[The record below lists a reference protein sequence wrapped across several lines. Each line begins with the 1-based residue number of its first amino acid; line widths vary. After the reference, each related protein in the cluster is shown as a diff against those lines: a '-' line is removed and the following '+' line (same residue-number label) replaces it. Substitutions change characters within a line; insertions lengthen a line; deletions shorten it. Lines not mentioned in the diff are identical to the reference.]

1 MTEDNLVAEY
11 DPTDIDEDYYR
22 EEYLLPNA
30 DDQEERE
37 KIESL
42 SEEEVRN
49 KAVEDRFFWEQ
60 KWDDFVRQMGRVLRD
75 ISKRNKFEG
84 YYVATAND
92 LGWRNQRGGKVI
104 DVSRYDLSDYEARTK
119 AGKEFIQK
127 FNMSGDVTFR
137 VHKKRNQLRLVRY
150 HHDSPQGET
159 FVIRPLK
166 ADEVRDYDREGESAV
181 LDSHKESGVHP

>member
-1 MTEDNLVAEY
+1 MTEDNIVAEY

-22 EEYLLPNA
+22 EEYLLPKA

-75 ISKRNKFEG
+75 ISKRNKFDG
-84 YYVATAND
+84 YFVATAND
-92 LGWRNQRGGKVI
+92 LGWRNEKGGKVI
-104 DVSRYDLSDYEARTK
+104 DISQYDLSHYEAREEG
-119 AGKEFIQK
+119 AEEFVQK

-159 FVIRPLK
+159 FVIRPLR